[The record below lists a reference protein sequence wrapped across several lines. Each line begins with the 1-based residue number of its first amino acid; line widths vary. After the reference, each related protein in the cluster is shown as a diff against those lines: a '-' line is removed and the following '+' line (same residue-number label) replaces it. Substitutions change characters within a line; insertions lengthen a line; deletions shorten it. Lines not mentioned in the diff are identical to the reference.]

1 MKMKKIFICLATVML
16 IGGCTKD
23 LVPVDYSDIN
33 PSIFPQSEGD
43 IQAMV
48 NSCYYPLRGAWWDG
62 INSTSERGIMFVL
75 DATTEI
81 LSGKFSV
88 QRDGHLL
95 NLLPTDEGMTY
106 FYDGMGDTPGS
117 GFYNK
122 ISRMTTTIDA
132 IEKSS
137 VADAVKKKAI
147 AEVRCAR
154 GLLAYD
160 LFDMYGP
167 IVIAPL
173 EVLQNP
179 LKEKPL
185 ARLSHDEMVKFIE
198 DDLIAA
204 AIDLPDPAATE
215 YGKFSKAAAIMVNIR
230 LMLHEKQWAKVN
242 ALCDDIIKMN
252 YFQIQA
258 DYVGMWG
265 LNGARA
271 SKEVIWAVPCD
282 YDGTSENQWQLMVLP
297 SNFAPKGG
305 WATVQST
312 WYFYDSFEPTDI
324 RKNMLITEYTG
335 TDGVTYNRSNPGTN
349 IDLGPIPLKI
359 DQDALRTTGLTT
371 VDIIQYRYADVLLS
385 KAEALANMSA
395 PTAEAIDLVNVI
407 RRRAQIPEIKLADYS
422 SLSAF
427 NDMILTER
435 SHEYWCENGQYRSD
449 LIRHGK
455 FVSRCK
461 QLTGSTYADDN
472 KVVFPFSL
480 RAISEGKGLFIQNPG
495 YN

>member
-1 MKMKKIFICLATVML
+1 MKIKNIFISVLTVFL

-33 PSIFPQSEGD
+33 PSIFPASEAD
-43 IQAMV
+43 IEAMV
-48 NSCYYPLRGAWWDG
+48 NSCYSPLRGSWWDG
-62 INSTSERGIMFVL
+62 INSTSERGIMFCL

-81 LSGKFSV
+81 LSGKFDI
-88 QRDGHLL
+88 QYYGHML
-95 NLLPTDEGMTY
+95 NFHPTDELAVF
-106 FYDGMGDTPGS
+106 FYDWY
-117 GFYNK
+117 YNK

-132 IEKSS
+132 IEKSTVS
-137 VADAVKKKAI
+137 DAVKKKAI

-160 LFDMYGP
+160 LYDMYGP

-173 EVLQNP
+173 DVLQNP
-179 LKEKPL
+179 LKEAPL

-204 AIDLPDPAATE
+204 AADLPDPGATD
-215 YGKFSKAAAIMVNIR
+215 YGRFSKGLAKMINIR
-230 LMLHEKQWAKVN
+230 LMLHEKKWDKVK
-242 ALCDDIIKMN
+242 ALAEDIMKMN
-252 YFQIQA
+252 YYQIQP
-258 DYVGMWG
+258 DYVGMWS
-265 LNGARA
+265 LNGAKA

-282 YDGTSENQWQLMVLP
+282 YDGTSENQWQLMVFP

-312 WYFYDSFEPTDI
+312 WYFYDSFETTDI
-324 RKNMLITEYTG
+324 RKTMLIAEYTG

-349 IDLGPIPLKI
+349 IDLGPIPLKM
-359 DQDALRTTGLTT
+359 DQDALRTTALSTI
-371 VDIIQYRYADVLLS
+371 DIIQYRYADVLLS
-385 KAEALANMSA
+385 KAEAIANSTG
-395 PTAEAIDLVNVI
+395 PDEEAIELVNVV
-407 RRRAQIPEIKLADYS
+407 RRRAQIPEIKLVDYS
-422 SLSAF
+422 SVSVF

-455 FVSRCK
+455 FVSRCIE
-461 QLTGSTYADDN
+461 LTQSPYADDN
-472 KVVFPFSL
+472 KVLFPFSL
-480 RAISEGKGLFIQNPG
+480 DRVSEGKGLFIQNPG